1 MISRAGLSV
10 TGWQRKGCKLDV
22 KYHGFQ
28 CLWKIKPYSPKTNIF
43 TKAVSKILNVN
54 ALAIL
59 SNFYLKNLFTKF
71 KLGTQNKFAQ
81 LKRHVFSRCGYY
93 ETVRLPNNF
102 LQVFL
107 FRSANLYQ
115 T

>member
-28 CLWKIKPYSPKTNIF
+28 CLWKTEPNIKRTSLLKQSVII
-43 TKAVSKILNVN
+43 ILNVN

-71 KLGTQNKFAQ
+71 KLGTQNKEGS
-81 LKRHVFSRCGYY
+81 H
-93 ETVRLPNNF
+93 
-102 LQVFL
+102 L
-107 FRSANLYQ
+107 FKVGLL
-115 T
+115 